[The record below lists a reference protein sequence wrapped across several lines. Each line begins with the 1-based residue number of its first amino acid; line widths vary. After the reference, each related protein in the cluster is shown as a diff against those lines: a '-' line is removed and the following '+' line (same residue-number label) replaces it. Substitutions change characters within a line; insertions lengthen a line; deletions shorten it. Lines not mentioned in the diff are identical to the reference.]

1 MDLSIV
7 QWETDAVRSALV
19 ATAVVGTL
27 WYLLRVLAAL
37 VLVVASRWRPGA
49 GGAAL
54 RWAPAP
60 LRPLIGRAVLGGLL
74 VAGLAGPA
82 AAADDGCSEASPMPI
97 LDRGDRCAAAAE
109 AGAADRPSRQ
119 APTALPVG
127 EQSNPGSG
135 TTITVSAGDS
145 LWSITTAL
153 LGTEATTASIAAA
166 WPALWQA
173 NAALIGP
180 DPGLIHPGQTLT
192 VPAVLTTAV
201 AP

>member
-7 QWETDAVRSALV
+7 QWETDAVPSALV

-109 AGAADRPSRQ
+109 AGAADRARHTTSRTP
-119 APTALPVG
+119 AVVVRGLRHLVTADDG
-127 EQSNPGSG
+127 PGS
-135 TTITVSAGDS
+135 
-145 LWSITTAL
+145 
-153 LGTEATTASIAAA
+153 AAQIR
-166 WPALWQA
+166 PESEDLFR
-173 NAALIGP
+173 
-180 DPGLIHPGQTLT
+180 
-192 VPAVLTTAV
+192 
-201 AP
+201 